1 MQQLKKGMVLESHL
15 PLQACGWPKWKSKQS
30 TEPFASTTSIWFEG
44 KVTILIMLAIVTASL
59 VPWSIKK
66 Q

>member
-30 TEPFASTTSIWFEG
+30 TELFASTTSIWFEG
-44 KVTILIMLAIVTASL
+44 KVTILILLAIVTASH

>member
-15 PLQACGWPKWKSKQS
+15 PLKACGWSKWKSKQS
-30 TEPFASTTSIWFEG
+30 AEPFASTTSIWFEET
-44 KVTILIMLAIVTASL
+44 VTILILLAIVTSSL